1 MGEYYNWIN
10 VNKREYICPAD
21 FGYGNK
27 FHESIHK
34 DSIPLCALHTLLNDE
49 WKGDHVL
56 WFGDECSVFDSPSSN
71 IIRTLYAQS
80 VKFGYPGDAF
90 DMICETYKNVSG
102 LFKEAEEETNPF
114 EGLFV
119 KRGKKYKYTINHTK
133 KVYYSLDETAVLY
146 SDHTRSDFLDPLPIL
161 MGYGRVTDP
170 GEWIGDIIGVSDQRP
185 KEYELLTELRICN

>member
-27 FHESIHK
+27 FRESIHK